1 MRFRIAG
8 TGFQGC
14 SSPEND
20 AMSSLTPT
28 FACATYFGAFGGKS
42 MSARDITPTTA
53 RGLAVIVAVSLVASA
68 LAPLLFVAARVVA

>member
-1 MRFRIAG
+1 
-8 TGFQGC
+8 
-14 SSPEND
+14 
-20 AMSSLTPT
+20 
-28 FACATYFGAFGGKS
+28 